1 MIITVYSGN
10 IWNIIFLLLT
20 IQFVGVLK
28 GFMAGLM
35 RRDMRMVYMSLYS
48 SLYITSL
55 LPAKIFAILTI
66 RKKGWGTS
74 GRKTMLTTYNALI
87 PPLTWLAILLPG
99 LVYTFYV
106 HDYSQLN
113 DDIWI
118 GGGIAIYIGY
128 WALTLFSY
136 IFFVQPHLAKKSDF
150 KKEGEDASDG
160 SPASSDNSPSLQ
172 PNHTS
177 NGSPTSSFD
186 PKAISSKVTTTGFF
200 GHSSDDSRSNAD
212 ELYDISLDDI
222 ESQKSNMRD
231 LSLDEES
238 VQTLPPSYLQPMD
251 LPIEQMPIQ
260 NEHKNK
266 IIKQEN
272 TYKTIQE
279 VFDSIMSVKG
289 NATIVTK
296 TRTAHQSLSP
306 QSNFRKS
313 RKEISNKKNSWSY
326 VKHGKSR
333 EVSTRP
339 PAYLKLYEISKKQQI
354 DGRKRRREIEAMNHE
369 KENNKFSFFLRP
381 SSVEEKMRESEIRR
395 DYLRTK
401 LQTFQSRRYS
411 MDMGSLNSM
420 HRKLVDQKRRVEDR
434 LDSQRETTRPMT
446 N

>member
-10 IWNIIFLLLT
+10 LWNIIVLLLT

-106 HDYSQLN
+106 HDYSRLN
-113 DDIWI
+113 DDIWL
-118 GGGIAIYIGY
+118 GGGIAIYVGY
-128 WALTLFSY
+128 WALTLSSY

-150 KKEGEDASDG
+150 EKEGEDASDG
-160 SPASSDNSPSLQ
+160 SPTSSDNSPSLQ
-172 PNHTS
+172 P
-177 NGSPTSSFD
+177 
-186 PKAISSKVTTTGFF
+186 KVISSKVTTTGFF
-200 GHSSDDSRSNAD
+200 GHSSDDSRSAAD

-238 VQTLPPSYLQPMD
+238 VQTLPPSYLQPVD

-266 IIKQEN
+266 IIEQEN
-272 TYKTIQE
+272 TYKTIEE

-289 NATIVTK
+289 NATIDTK
-296 TRTAHQSLSP
+296 TRTARQSLSP
-306 QSNFRKS
+306 QSNFS
-313 RKEISNKKNSWSY
+313 RKEIPNKSSSSY

-333 EVSTRP
+333 EAHSWGKPTRP
-339 PAYLKLYEISKKQQI
+339 PAYLKLYEISKIQRI

-369 KENNKFSFFLRP
+369 KESKKFSYFLRP
-381 SSVEEKMRESEIRR
+381 SSVEEKMRENKSRR
-395 DYLRTK
+395 DNLLTK
-401 LQTFQSRRYS
+401 LQSFQSRRYS
-411 MDMGSLNSM
+411 MDMGKLNAM
-420 HRKLVDQKRRVEDR
+420 HRKVVDQKKRVEDR